1 MYPADFDTDERV
13 RLMRSLE
20 KGVYLECLNHAWL
33 NDGLPAD
40 PEDVFLLTTCT
51 PEEFTRAWKRVEP
64 CFPIAE
70 DGRRRNPRQ
79 EKERKL
85 AQSKISRTDHINA
98 SKSSRKRDV
107 NVDENVHVNVHEN
120 KQERGTRASA
130 SVSDSFS
137 GFVSRES
144 AERGVEVSVAPIMGE
159 LEEIYQKA
167 GAPIAEKHKQLAAQ
181 FLIGIEPEK
190 RQRVANYCLWALWSG
205 KWRDPSKTKA
215 LLNVLRDGD
224 WDVEL
229 TPRVLP
235 MVRAPSAKQSAVDAA
250 EARFLGRPT

>member
-1 MYPADFDTDERV
+1 
-13 RLMRSLE
+13 MRSLE

-51 PEEFTRAWKRVEP
+51 PEEFARAWKRVEP
-64 CFPIAE
+64 CFPTSH

-107 NVDENVHVNVHEN
+107 NVDENVNEN
-120 KQERGTRASA
+120 KEERGTRASA
-130 SVSDSFS
+130 SGSSSSS
-137 GFVSRES
+137 GFVSGES
-144 AERGVEVSVAPIMGE
+144 VERGVEVSVAPIMAE

-167 GAPIAEKHKQLAAQ
+167 GAPIPEKHKQLAGQ
-181 FLIGIEPEK
+181 FIIGIEPEK
-190 RQRVANYCLWALWSG
+190 RPRVANYCRWALWSG
-205 KWRDPSKTKA
+205 KWPDPSKTKA

-235 MVRAPSAKQSAVDAA
+235 MVRAPSQKQSVVDEA
-250 EARFLGRPT
+250 EARFLGRPI